1 MQKLPGSKILA
12 HGAEAASGY
21 LAPGGSDDWI
31 YDLGI
36 KYSFT
41 IELRDTGRYGF
52 LLPERYIKPTCAE
65 ALAAVSKI
73 AWHVIRNS

>member
-1 MQKLPGSKILA
+1 MVSTFRKKRSC
-12 HGAEAASGY
+12 EATAFLLLD

-31 YDLGI
+31 YDLGT

-52 LLPERYIKPTCAE
+52 LLPERFIKPTCTE
-65 ALAAVSKI
+65 ALAAVLKI
-73 AWHVIRNS
+73 AWHVVRNV